1 MSTESID
8 AAPETAAA
16 ADVSHAVTAAEIDQH
31 GTAAVMGGATFRGRP
46 HEMFSAVRGM
56 GRELW
61 QDKAGFVGLVI
72 LVMLVLIAIF
82 APWIAPY
89 DPGKQNLLVRFT
101 PPVWEETGTW
111 AYVLGTDGQG
121 RDVLSRLIHGSR
133 VSLFV
138 GVAVVALA
146 GGFGVVMGLIAGYKG
161 GRVDAFVMRWIDTQ
175 IAFPGLLLAL
185 IILAVV
191 GPSMTTVI
199 IVLAI
204 NGWMV
209 YGRITRSI
217 VLSVRQLPYV
227 EAAEMVGCSAPR
239 VVFRHILPNLTSPL
253 LTLAILEFA
262 RIILAEAA
270 LSFLGL
276 GIQPPQT
283 SWGLDVANG
292 KEYMFNAWWL
302 VTIPGTA
309 IAITVLAVN
318 LFASWARITSDPQ
331 EREKRFARQLAA
343 REKRAARRGVD
354 PVEAQS

>member
-1 MSTESID
+1 MT
-8 AAPETAAA
+8 APVAAA
-16 ADVSHAVTAAEIDQH
+16 VY
-31 GTAAVMGGATFRGRP
+31 GGRP
-46 HEMFSAVRGM
+46 HEIHSAIKGM

-61 QDKAGFVGLVI
+61 QDKAGFAGLVI
-72 LVMLVLIAIF
+72 LVLLVLTAVF

-89 DPGKQNLLVRFT
+89 DPGAQNLLAKFR
-101 PPVWEETGTW
+101 PPVWQEGGSW
-111 AYVLGTDGQG
+111 AHPLGTDSLGQ
-121 RDVLSRLIHGSR
+121 DVLSRLIHGSG
-133 VSLFV
+133 VSLIV
-138 GVAVVALA
+138 GVSVVALA
-146 GGFGVVMGLIAGYKG
+146 GGFGVLMGLLAGYKG
-161 GRVDAFVMRWIDTQ
+161 GKVDAFIMRWIDTQ

-185 IILAVV
+185 LILAVV

-209 YGRITRSI
+209 YGRMTRGI

-227 EAAEMVGCSAPR
+227 EAAEMVGCSGPR

-253 LTLAILEFA
+253 LTLGILEFA

-276 GIQPPQT
+276 GIQSPQT
-283 SWGLDVANG
+283 SWGLDVARG
-292 KEYMFNAWWL
+292 KEWMFNAWWL

-318 LFASWARITSDPQ
+318 MLASWARITSDPQ
-331 EREKRFARQLAA
+331 EREKRYARQLAGV
-343 REKRAARRGVD
+343 EKRRQRRSLVAARAR
-354 PVEAQS
+354 P

>member
-1 MSTESID
+1 MSTDSID
-8 AAPETAAA
+8 VHDIGHTQTA
-16 ADVSHAVTAAEIDQH
+16 DEIDRH
-31 GTAAVMGGATFRGRP
+31 GTAVVMGGATYRGRP
-46 HEMFSAVRGM
+46 HEIFSAVKGL
-56 GRELW
+56 GHELW
-61 QDKAGFVGLVI
+61 QDKAGFGGMVV
-72 LVMLVLIAIF
+72 LVLLVLMAIF
-82 APWIAPY
+82 APLIAPH
-89 DPGKQNLLVRFT
+89 DPGAQNLLVKFT
-101 PPVWEETGTW
+101 PPVWEEKGTW
-111 AYVLGTDGQG
+111 TYPLGTDNLG
-121 RDVLSRLIHGSR
+121 RDVLSRLIHGAG
-133 VSLFV
+133 VSLIV

-146 GGFGVVMGLIAGYKG
+146 GGFGVLMGLIAGYKG
-161 GRVDAFVMRWIDTQ
+161 GKTDAFIMRWIDTQ

-209 YGRITRSI
+209 YGRMTRGI

-227 EAAEMVGCSAPR
+227 EAAEMVGCSSPR

-283 SWGLDVANG
+283 SWGLDVAIG

-309 IAITVLAVN
+309 IAVTVLAVN
-318 LFASWARITSDPQ
+318 LLASWARITSDPQ
-331 EREKRFARQLAA
+331 EREKRFARQLSG
-343 REKRAARRGVD
+343 REKRLARRASAAARART
-354 PVEAQS
+354 